1 MRMSNMTTNT
11 NKTTAVG
18 GTSSNRSGPPAELY
32 EQFVFTHCRP
42 DESCNGEA
50 GFQMRMRSCADP
62 QMQEFT
68 SKLSYEPLDTQMHLP
83 ETSPQRLAWL
93 TCPVDGKKDH
103 YVLAH
108 SRYLGRDTEG
118 RWGNYYTRTIFYPRR
133 KSLKQILQ
141 CCDSSLWDD
150 LDFGNKGIE
159 TSAKFSGIPE
169 RGASVDDLQLYR
181 FLSDEEF
188 PGRIGKTAPEQ
199 RQRLLAWT
207 TTACIKA
214 LNSESP
220 HHVYIHAEPSLVAL
234 LLYGAATVLPE
245 GFMRQLTFST
255 YEKPGHQL
263 RSFKSA
269 TVIGTI
275 TDHPEEGLHD
285 DFLERQG
292 FVLDTFRLTCSPEVK
307 SPLFDRLDD
316 YIDLAANAK
325 WDKLKELHSLFSLAE
340 TTTTRTLS
348 QAWQVHSDR
357 ELLTAN
363 AESLPNDEV
372 VSALRRLR
380 NLELGEKLLKEELT
394 DEKNTEAA
402 VVRRR
407 CRDLLWQLI
416 RTQCTHQEELWNEFR
431 EVLTQPT
438 AMLQHREQVVNLICG
453 QDESWRDCWRLYRAL
468 SERAALADFEKL
480 LSERVMAKLE
490 NDGNKTIDLEFRI
503 DILREYQQLKS
514 TEGPLPT
521 RLKWL
526 LRLQN
531 ANEIWEFGDLSTDAT
546 QFPIVWIGQAMA
558 VSICEQTKA
567 EIVPLLLCQKE
578 KGDTDCDSWWHGFR
592 SDYQEELNGDIRKQ
606 KLELIF
612 SSEPDEVVNLFFLLK
627 DHLEFEDADLEEP
640 FLRSLLKEYWEK
652 LEARQLNQYGW
663 MHHWSDINNVEKM
676 LPYLRANEISI
687 NIWNTVFETM
697 GLGLLC
703 QDGPQ
708 GMNLVTISN
717 WEKKDPSKFPIET
730 RKRLKTIQRQCGILA
745 AAPKVPVLKKLK
757 TSVALL
763 LGANVSVWLLAT
775 WGHTLWTYAQNLWKD
790 ALSIFG

>member
-1 MRMSNMTTNT
+1 MTTNT

-83 ETSPQRLAWL
+83 EASPQRLAWL

-169 RGASVDDLQLYR
+169 RGASVDDQQLYR
-181 FLSDEEF
+181 FLSDEQF
-188 PGRIGKTAPEQ
+188 PGRIGKIAPEQ
-199 RQRLLAWT
+199 RRRLLAWT
-207 TTACIKA
+207 TTACLKA
-214 LNSESP
+214 LNSEP
-220 HHVYIHAEPSLVAL
+220 AQHVYIHAEPSLVAL
-234 LLYGAATVLPE
+234 LLFGAATVLPE

-325 WDKLKELHSLFSLAE
+325 WDKLKELHSLFSLAD
-340 TTTTRTLS
+340 TITPKTPG

-363 AESLPNDEV
+363 AESLPDHEV
-372 VSALRRLR
+372 VAALQRLQS
-380 NLELGEKLLKEELT
+380 LELGQKLLNDDGAEG
-394 DEKNTEAA
+394 NTANA
-402 VVRRR
+402 DIDRRR
-407 CRDLLWQLI
+407 CREYFWGLM
-416 RTQCTHQEELWNEFR
+416 RTQCTLHPELRVEFS
-431 EVLTQPT
+431 ETLTH
-438 AMLQHREQVVNLICG
+438 ASALQQHLDHIAKLIVTRN
-453 QDESWRDCWRLYRAL
+453 DSWRKSWRLYRELRNKECDADFKELLIRVRILLDANKLRSLEFTERIAL
-468 SERAALADFEKL
+468 LQEYQKRSNLKGQLDRQLTWLLVLEDAENVWDFSETTPPFPGTWTGQALAR
-480 LSERVMAKLE
+480 SVQR
-490 NDGNKTIDLEFRI
+490 KTA
-503 DILREYQQLKS
+503 
-514 TEGPLPT
+514 TEIAQF
-521 RLKWL
+521 L
-526 LRLQN
+526 LR
-531 ANEIWEFGDLSTDAT
+531 ASGKDETSGDLWDGFKTAYHKELPSEDRK
-546 QFPIVWIGQAMA
+546 
-558 VSICEQTKA
+558 QT
-567 EIVPLLLCQKE
+567 LQLMFSLN
-578 KGDTDCDSWWHGFR
+578 R
-592 SDYQEELNGDIRKQ
+592 SDVID
-606 KLELIF
+606 
-612 SSEPDEVVNLFFLLK
+612 LFFLLK
-627 DHLEFEDADLEEP
+627 ERLGFDESDLLPSQLTRLLEDDWNQLEGNP
-640 FLRSLLKEYWEK
+640 K
-652 LEARQLNQYGW
+652 RQYSW
-663 MHHWSDINNVEKM
+663 MHLQHWSEINKVEM
-676 LPYLRANEISI
+676 IFPYLGRNAVSAR
-687 NIWNTVFETM
+687 IWEAVFEAM

-703 QDGPQ
+703 K
-708 GMNLVTISN
+708 
-717 WEKKDPSKFPIET
+717 EKTRGSAFIKIRYWLKEHPGKFPDET
-730 RKRLKTIQRQCGILA
+730 RKRIELMVKNYRSISPETIGL
-745 AAPKVPVLKKLK
+745 VLRFL
-757 TSVALL
+757 
-763 LGANVSVWLLAT
+763 
-775 WGHTLWTYAQNLWKD
+775 Q
-790 ALSIFG
+790 ALSILLVGFFLGLVVSSWGERILNYFHTTSDVSPENTNP